1 MRDEQSV
8 VEHADSRKLALE
20 LQANR
25 TTGVAISPGWVQTD
39 MSGRDAPLTA
49 SESVQ
54 AMVALASRL
63 NLTDTGAV
71 LDHGDVLA
79 AGGER

>member
-1 MRDEQSV
+1 MSK
-8 VEHADSRKLALE
+8 ASLNMLTRKLALE

-39 MSGRDAPLTA
+39 MGGPDAPLTA

-54 AMVALASRL
+54 AMVALARRL
-63 NLTDTGAV
+63 TLTDTGAV

-79 AGGER
+79 AGGKR